1 MADSIEQIKSRL
13 DVVDV
18 ISGYL
23 KVQRSGLNFKARC
36 PFHNEKTP
44 SFYISPE
51 RQIWHCF
58 GCSKGGDMFTFVKEI
73 EGVEFP
79 EALRI
84 LAAKAGVELEQYRDR
99 REKNDKTR
107 LFEICEK
114 AAKFF
119 EKQLQESTNGQKA
132 LAYLKDRGLE
142 DGTIA
147 EFRLGW
153 APNDWH
159 ALESYLQQCGYAS
172 KEIIDAGLS
181 VAKEGGKSYDRFRSR
196 ITFPIFDTNG
206 QVVGFTAR
214 VFALEATA
222 LTEEGAKYI
231 NTPQTLIYDKS
242 RVLYGLSKAKLDIKQ
257 ADKCV
262 LVEGN
267 MDAIMSWQGGV
278 KNVVATSGTALTQQQ
293 LRLLQRYTTNL
304 DFCFD
309 TDQAGALATRR
320 GIGLAL
326 SQNFNINVV
335 EIGDEECKDPADY
348 VKKYGS
354 KWAERVASSKPVI
367 QFYFDKALQG
377 FDGSVDSKK
386 SIVAAVAPLLKRLV
400 SRVERAHWV
409 AQMAGFLRVPE
420 NVIEADLAVAKDDLA
435 AYGEDEAKKE
445 AVAVP
450 AMPQTPLTVDMLSEA
465 LLSVIMKNPGLF
477 KDDVKAIDTKFI
489 DPQVAEVIAALTAAD
504 AAFDVGAF
512 MKQLREKHESY
523 RFEFAYIKS
532 QELWKDFK
540 DEELKAEFYNLLHK
554 IKQKAIVNQLTSL
567 EFDIKAAETAR
578 DAERVQQL
586 MSQFASLTRELAEI
600 HKV

>member
-58 GCSKGGDMFTFVKEI
+58 GCSKGGDMFGFIKEI

-84 LAAKAGVELEQYRDR
+84 LAAKAGVQLEQYGRQ
-99 REKNDKTR
+99 EKNDKTR
-107 LFEICEK
+107 LFEISEL
-114 AAKFF
+114 ATKFF
-119 EKQLQESTNGQKA
+119 EKQLWESPTGQKA
-132 LAYLKDRGLE
+132 LVYLHDRGLTDE
-142 DGTIA
+142 TIK
-147 EFRLGW
+147 EFRLGF

-159 ALESYLQQCGYAS
+159 ALGAYLQQCKYATS
-172 KEIIDAGLS
+172 EIIETGL
-181 VAKEGGKSYDRFRSR
+181 AIANERGAYDRFRSR

-206 QVVGFTAR
+206 SVVGFSAR
-214 VFALEATA
+214 IFSTEPIAPA
-222 LTEEGAKYI
+222 EEGAKYI

-242 RVLYGLSKAKLDIKQ
+242 RVLYGLSKGKLDIKQ
-257 ADKCV
+257 VDKCL

-293 LRLLQRYTTNL
+293 LKLLQRYTTNL

-326 SQNFNINVV
+326 SHNFNINVV

-354 KWAERVASSKPVI
+354 KWTERVASSKPVI
-367 QFYFDKALQG
+367 QFYFDKARQG
-377 FDGSVDSKK
+377 FDGSVSSKK
-386 SIVAAVAPLLKRLV
+386 SIVAAVAPLIKRLV
-400 SRVERAHWV
+400 SRVERSHWV
-409 AQMAGFLRVPE
+409 AQMAGFLRVTE
-420 NVIEADLAVAKDDLA
+420 NVVEADLAVAKDDLA
-435 AYGEDEAKKE
+435 VYGEDDVKK
-445 AVAVP
+445 AAP
-450 AMPQTPLTVDMLSEA
+450 APAAAPSAALTIDMLSEA
-465 LLSVIMKNPGLF
+465 LMSVIMKNPALF
-477 KDDVKAIDTKFI
+477 AEDVKTIDTKFL
-489 DPQVAEVIAALTAAD
+489 DPQVASVIAKLTASGT
-504 AAFDVGAF
+504 AFDVGEF
-512 MKQLREKHESY
+512 MKQLREEHESY

-554 IKQKAIVNQLTSL
+554 IKQKAVVNQLSSL
-567 EFDIKAAETAR
+567 EFDIKAAETAH
-578 DAERVQQL
+578 DVARVQEL
-586 MSQFASLTRELAEI
+586 MSQFASLARELAEI